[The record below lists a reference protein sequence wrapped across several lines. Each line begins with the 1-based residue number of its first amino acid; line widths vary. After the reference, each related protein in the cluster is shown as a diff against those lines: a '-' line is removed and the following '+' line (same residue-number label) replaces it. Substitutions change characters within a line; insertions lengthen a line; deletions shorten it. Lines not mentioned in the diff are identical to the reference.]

1 MSTNVA
7 AVFVNFRSS
16 ELVAAR
22 AERLLA
28 AGVPVIVA
36 DNSGEFAVDGIPT
49 VATGRNVG
57 FGAACNR
64 AVAGLDPATRV
75 LCFHNPD
82 VDIAPEAILALADGA
97 VNGIGALAPAI
108 RTDGVIREH
117 GYHYPSP
124 LREAYL
130 SARAIGSA
138 RVANPDPP
146 APTKHVSD
154 RGRRFGTA
162 ALLVV
167 NRDAFTRVG
176 GFDERYFLYVEDL
189 DLWHRLAK
197 AGFTNRFVPEVVAT
211 HIGAAG
217 SPMSMPTRE
226 LLRWLGIELFAQTHL
241 VKGWRPFRAAH
252 RPFLRSIQ
260 APPELVSAVS
270 NAWRSASAPATVC
283 AALRPILEGRAQ
295 AAV

>member
-36 DNSGEFAVDGIPT
+36 DNSGDFAVEGVPT
-49 VATGRNVG
+49 VATGGNVG

-138 RVANPDPP
+138 RAANPDPP